1 MKISEKIYV
10 KVRQVVEVVAAL
22 AWRGFGIGLFILGG
36 SAGVG
41 SALTGSWING
51 VLVAWG
57 TLMISVIGVVGYAIA
72 TTGKATKEDVAKGAV
87 DAIKRA
93 ETASKDSETPKNKQ

>member
-1 MKISEKIYV
+1 MKISEKVYV
-10 KVRQVVEVVAAL
+10 KFRQVVEVVGAI

-72 TTGKATKEDVAKGAV
+72 TTGKATREDVAKGAI

-93 ETASKDSETPKNKQ
+93 ENTANESEKPKNK

>member
-1 MKISEKIYV
+1 MKIPAIIWKKSKDV
-10 KVRQVVEVVAAL
+10 LEVVGAL
-22 AWRGFGIGLFILGG
+22 VWRGFGIGLFILGG

-57 TLMISVIGVVGYAIA
+57 TLMISVIGVLGYAIA
-72 TTGKATKEDVAKGAV
+72 TTGKATKDDVAKGAV

-93 ETASKDSETPKNKQ
+93 ETASKDSETPENK